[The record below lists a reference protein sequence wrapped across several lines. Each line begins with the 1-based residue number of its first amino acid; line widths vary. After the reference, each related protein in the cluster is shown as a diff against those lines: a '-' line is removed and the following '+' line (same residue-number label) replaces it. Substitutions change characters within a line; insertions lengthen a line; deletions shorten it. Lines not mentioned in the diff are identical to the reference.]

1 MENLIA
7 WTLMAGV
14 SLPLSFLIARGCL
27 RGLVRLMSTGVGAP
41 MVVADGASNS
51 APNDRPVPRDVL

>member
-27 RGLVRLMSTGVGAP
+27 RGLVRLMSAGVHAP
-41 MVVADGASNS
+41 MLASGGGPNR
-51 APNDRPVPRDVL
+51 APNIRPAPRDVL

>member
-7 WTLMAGV
+7 WTVMAGV

-27 RGLVRLMSTGVGAP
+27 RGLVRLMSMGVNAQI
-41 MVVADGASNS
+41 A
-51 APNDRPVPRDVL
+51 RPVSRDVL

>member
-7 WTLMAGV
+7 WLVMAGV

-27 RGLVRLMSTGVGAP
+27 RGLVRLMSNGAHSEIN
-41 MVVADGASNS
+41 GGE
-51 APNDRPVPRDVL
+51 RRDVL

>member
-7 WTLMAGV
+7 WLVMAGI

-27 RGLVRLMSTGVGAP
+27 RGLVRLMSL
-41 MVVADGASNS
+41 GASGAS
-51 APNDRPVPRDVL
+51 GGGARRDVL

>member
-7 WTLMAGV
+7 WLLMAGV

-27 RGLVRLMSTGVGAP
+27 RGLVRLMSAGTSASVNGGV
-41 MVVADGASNS
+41 
-51 APNDRPVPRDVL
+51 RRDVL

>member
-7 WTLMAGV
+7 WLVMAAI

-27 RGLVRLMSTGVGAP
+27 RGLMRLMSAGTSIGTGVGAK
-41 MVVADGASNS
+41 
-51 APNDRPVPRDVL
+51 

>member
-27 RGLVRLMSTGVGAP
+27 RGLVRLMSLGSSGP
-41 MVVADGASNS
+41 S
-51 APNDRPVPRDVL
+51 ARPAPRDVL

>member
-7 WTLMAGV
+7 WLVMAAI

-27 RGLVRLMSTGVGAP
+27 RGLVRLMSIGTGGATGG
-41 MVVADGASNS
+41 GA
-51 APNDRPVPRDVL
+51 RRDVL

>member
-7 WTLMAGV
+7 WLLMAGI

-27 RGLVRLMSTGVGAP
+27 RGLVRLMSVGTRVGAGG
-41 MVVADGASNS
+41 GA
-51 APNDRPVPRDVL
+51 RRDVL

>member
-27 RGLVRLMSTGVGAP
+27 RGLVRLMSAGVNAP
-41 MVVADGASNS
+41 ILASGGPKV
-51 APNDRPVPRDVL
+51 APNIRPTPRDVL

>member
-7 WTLMAGV
+7 WLVMAGI

-27 RGLVRLMSTGVGAP
+27 RGLVRLMSIGIDRGV
-41 MVVADGASNS
+41 
-51 APNDRPVPRDVL
+51 RRDVL

>member
-7 WTLMAGV
+7 WLVMAGI

-27 RGLVRLMSTGVGAP
+27 RGVVRLMSAGRSLGAGG
-41 MVVADGASNS
+41 GA
-51 APNDRPVPRDVL
+51 RRDVL

>member
-7 WTLMAGV
+7 WTLMAGI

-27 RGLVRLMSTGVGAP
+27 RGLVRLMGTGVGAP
-41 MVVADGASNS
+41 MAVTNGASHGGSNV
-51 APNDRPVPRDVL
+51 RPVPRDVL